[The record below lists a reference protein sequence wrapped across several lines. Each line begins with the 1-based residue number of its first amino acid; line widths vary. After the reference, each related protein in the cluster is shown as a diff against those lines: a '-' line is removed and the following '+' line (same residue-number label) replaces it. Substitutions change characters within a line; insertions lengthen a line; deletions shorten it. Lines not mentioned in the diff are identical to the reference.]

1 MGRRSYTPPRI
12 CLIYKLYTTR
22 RVTWPA
28 TWAARGQ
35 MVRNLSVPK
44 HGAVGLL
51 PVSAPISVDLEI
63 PARSVE
69 IVAANERAPCGNGRG
84 WPMESSSGVRWL
96 VRDCRARRKWL
107 PHTPPPPPTVAA
119 SAPPI
124 IVGARCVQFSRS
136 HRFGDW
142 PIRRTRPACRNAM
155 AHAQARFAPVNIPPR
170 NGGPGGRIA
179 SGEGDGPAVRMALLE
194 ELAGACGKAP
204 C

>member
-107 PHTPPPPPTVAA
+107 PPHTTPAT
-119 SAPPI
+119 
-124 IVGARCVQFSRS
+124 
-136 HRFGDW
+136 HRRR
-142 PIRRTRPACRNAM
+142 IRTAHNSRRTVRPIQPL
-155 AHAQARFAPVNIPPR
+155 AQVWGLANPADAPRMSER
-170 NGGPGGRIA
+170 NGPC
-179 SGEGDGPAVRMALLE
+179 SGEIR
-194 ELAGACGKAP
+194 AG
-204 C
+204 